1 MNAMKP
7 QDCLILCNGDINKK
21 FLIKVLNANPK
32 ITLIAADGAANTL
45 LKYKIIPNH
54 IVGDLDS
61 IKPSVLKYYRSHSVK
76 IKKIVEQEHTDL
88 EKSIKLALS
97 LKLKH
102 IGIIG
107 YAGKRIDH
115 TINHFSILK
124 RYYKKADI
132 RFIDPE
138 FEIFYTDKSVEFK
151 SRKGDVV
158 SFLGMPKAEGVRTSG
173 LKYALH
179 NEPLEFG
186 VREGVLNEAVSDKV
200 GISIEKGILLVFRKT

>member
-1 MNAMKP
+1 M
-7 QDCLILCNGDINKK
+7 DGLIVCNGDINRK
-21 FLIKVLNANPK
+21 FFIKVLKANPK
-32 ITLIAADGAANTL
+32 ITLIAADGASNIL
-45 LKYKIIPNH
+45 YKYKITPDY

-61 IKPSVLKYYRSHSVK
+61 IKPSVLKYFKSRGVK
-76 IKKIVEQEHTDL
+76 IKKITEQEHTDL

-102 IGIIG
+102 IRIIG

-138 FEIFYTDKSVEFK
+138 FEIFYTDKSIEFK
-151 SRKGDVV
+151 SRKGGVV
-158 SFLGMPKAEGVRTSG
+158 SFLGMPKAEGIRTSG

-186 VREGVLNEAVSDKV
+186 VREGALNEAVSDKV
-200 GISIEKGILLVFRKT
+200 RIGIRKGLLIIFKKHYSKV